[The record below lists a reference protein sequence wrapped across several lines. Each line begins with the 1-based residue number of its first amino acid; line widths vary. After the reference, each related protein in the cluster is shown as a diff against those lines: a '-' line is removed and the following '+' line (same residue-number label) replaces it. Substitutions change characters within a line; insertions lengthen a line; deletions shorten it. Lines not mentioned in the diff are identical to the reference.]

1 MGLISNEVTA
11 GYSQDVSTT
20 LPPFQR
26 SCHADHGSGSFLVYL
41 GWDWTVNCPS
51 LWQFTWLL
59 MKLQELVIHEE
70 ASRPNPDQ
78 FLQILCLNYVVPSAK
93 GSYILCLAVA
103 YIVIEVCWTALV
115 NKLKGSIPFLAL
127 EILLV

>member
-1 MGLISNEVTA
+1 
-11 GYSQDVSTT
+11 
-20 LPPFQR
+20 
-26 SCHADHGSGSFLVYL
+26 
-41 GWDWTVNCPS
+41 
-51 LWQFTWLL
+51 

-78 FLQILCLNYVVPSAK
+78 FLQVLCLNYVVPSAK
-93 GSYILCLAVA
+93 GPYILCLAVA